1 MKRNYFFVL
10 IASLMLLVSCGSS
23 SNSDGKNPSELVGTY
38 SIMGTTLELKKDGTA
53 IEKSSMG
60 ENQRTWYVE
69 NGKLCL
75 VIGETGKRI
84 GKYSLSDNV
93 LTWYWDNAFG
103 GSTKMTY
110 TKIEGTISN
119 STKSKTNGLEGKWV
133 LKSINGNESQ
143 KEVLKLN
150 DDGTLYIKIDNGEM
164 AGIWTFC
171 DDLLNTVILSGSGAE
186 CNEFYSIEGSFTLND
201 DTLIWNTI
209 IEGEKQ
215 THTYKRD

>member
-10 IASLMLLVSCGSS
+10 IASLILLISCGKSNTASS
-23 SNSDGKNPSELVGTY
+23 DNLVGVY
-38 SIMGTTLELKKDGTA
+38 KDDMGSILELKKDGTA
-53 IEKSSMG
+53 IQKSDLAELHKTWSVKGDTFCLAEKRQ
-60 ENQRTWYVE
+60 EI
-69 NGKLCL
+69 C
-75 VIGETGKRI
+75 
-84 GKYSLSDNV
+84 GKYTFIGNT
-93 LTWYWDNAFG
+93 LTWYPITLG
-103 GSTKMTY
+103 IQEMTLTY
-110 TKIEGTISN
+110 TKIKGATSN
-119 STKSKTNGLEGKWV
+119 SANNRINGLVDKWV

-150 DDGTLYIKIDNGEM
+150 DDGTLHIKTDNGEM